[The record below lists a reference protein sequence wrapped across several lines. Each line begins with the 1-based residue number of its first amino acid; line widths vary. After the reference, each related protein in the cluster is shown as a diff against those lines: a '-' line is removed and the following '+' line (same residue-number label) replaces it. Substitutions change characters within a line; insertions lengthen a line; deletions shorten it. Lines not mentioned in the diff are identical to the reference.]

1 MIDLSAQLESGCIV
15 VSGEACAGSSILA
28 IDVARRLGYEYFSVG
43 DYVRRTFAA
52 KEDVTLAKAYSPQ
65 GTLSDTETQRRIDQ
79 VQIERAEARKIVID
93 SKLGLH
99 VLQGMYRCG
108 VWLVANRQT
117 RARRL
122 SERAA
127 ISHRAALLALRKRE
141 REEARVWASLYGLDI
156 AQLSQRASIS
166 VDTSAMEVQQVSDL
180 VMEKISNLQKER

>member
-1 MIDLSAQLESGCIV
+1 MCAKLESRCIV
-15 VSGEACAGSSILA
+15 VSGEACAGSSTLA
-28 IDVARRLGYEYFSVG
+28 IDIASRLGYEYFSVG
-43 DYVRRTFAA
+43 DYVRRTIAA
-52 KEDVTLAKAYSPQ
+52 KEDVTLAKAYSFQ
-65 GTLSDTETQRRIDQ
+65 GTLSNTETQRRIDQ
-79 VQIERAEARKIVID
+79 VQIERAEVGRIVIN

-108 VWLVANRQT
+108 VWLIANRQI
-117 RARRL
+117 RALRL

-127 ISHRAALLALRKRE
+127 ISRKAALLALRKRE

-180 VMEKISNLQKER
+180 VIERIANL